1 MCKEGGSR
9 ENLFQVM
16 LLHAILLNGFTQIH
30 LCSWTKHTLHILARR
45 PFSGGAMKGSDPRV
59 LRMHRATGQQFHASL
74 PPAAGLDGLG
84 ALWGSGPLCRR
95 PPELPISL
103 YRLLDNDHTKI
114 FHQLSRDLA
123 RDFIWVALVRKYF
136 SMATRKSSRIAAKG
150 RPVLRKF
157 PGTPE
162 NGEASMQCS
171 ICLADIKFRGRLSVC
186 KHKFCYACILEW
198 SKVQLMKTFY
208 DMTLMHFRTPTR
220 AHSARE
226 DIGVS
231 RE

>member
-1 MCKEGGSR
+1 
-9 ENLFQVM
+9 M
-16 LLHAILLNGFTQIH
+16 LLRAILLNGFTQIH
-30 LCSWTKHTLHILARR
+30 LCSLTNIYATH
-45 PFSGGAMKGSDPRV
+45 SGAATFFGCASPENAEPHDNNF
-59 LRMHRATGQQFHASL
+59 MHRYLLQPGWT
-74 PPAAGLDGLG
+74 D
-84 ALWGSGPLCRR
+84 WGSFEDRVFYVDDLPSCPSLCIEYWITTT
-95 PPELPISL
+95 P
-103 YRLLDNDHTKI
+103 KI
-114 FHQLSRDLA
+114 FINYHVIWHVI
-123 RDFIWVALVRKYF
+123 FIWIALVRKYF